1 MNAILQSYDQ
11 RTVSVRTA
19 EIQNQCTIL
28 SNQLVNSDYLKTGV
42 SDVIDTELS
51 QLSNIYNG
59 RVLVIDDEFRIVEDT
74 YDLEEG
80 KTIISE
86 DVVKCFRGEKPASY
100 DRKSR
105 YIEVAVP
112 VKKGEEPVKGMI
124 LVSVSTDSLRDNVE
138 ALQSKARIATVAI
151 SIIGIFLS
159 AIIGMLLVRP
169 LKRMSQSIEEMAGGY
184 GDNYLH
190 ENAYDETERISN
202 AFNKL
207 WDRYKVLDA
216 SREEFVANVSHELK
230 TPLTSMKVLADSL
243 LMQPDAPTELYR
255 EFMGDLSEEIE
266 RENKIINDLLDL
278 VKLDKKGANLN
289 IKSQDVNELVERI
302 LKRLQPLAE
311 KSNIELVFESFRP
324 VTAEIDEVKIALVIT
339 NLVENAIKYNK
350 ENGWVHVSLNAD
362 HKYFYLKVADSGIGI
377 PKEDTDH
384 IFERFSVWT
393 NPILVRSAEPVLG
406 FRLQEMRL
414 SCTAVRSRS
423 TVNRERERHLQSG
436 SRLLISRGKGEKN
449 EKIYQI
455 ISILLAVCLLT
466 GIVGCSKKEQK
477 ADAKYTIYQINQS
490 GTALVPKDYD
500 GTGKSVDEEVK
511 GMLSALQKCDDEV
524 KAQAALPKR

>member
-1 MNAILQSYDQ
+1 MIRNTFTQSGELAIISGVKFFVPKFIKSLQVRVTVILSVFVILSSVILMNAILQSYDQ

-151 SIIGIFLS
+151 SIIGVFLS

-169 LKRMSQSIEEMAGGY
+169 LKRMSQSIEE
-184 GDNYLH
+184 
-190 ENAYDETERISN
+190 ISN

-243 LMQPDAPTELYR
+243 LMQPDAPTEIYR

-302 LKRLQPLAE
+302 LKRLQPLAA

-384 IFERFSVWT
+384 IFERF
-393 NPILVRSAEPVLG
+393 
-406 FRLQEMRL
+406 FRVDK
-414 SCTAVRSRS
+414 SHSR
-423 TVNRERERHLQSG
+423 EIG
-436 SRLLISRGKGEKN
+436 
-449 EKIYQI
+449 
-455 ISILLAVCLLT
+455 
-466 GIVGCSKKEQK
+466 
-477 ADAKYTIYQINQS
+477 
-490 GTALVPKDYD
+490 
-500 GTGKSVDEEVK
+500 GTGL
-511 GMLSALQKCDDEV
+511 GLSIARNAVVMHRGAIKVYSEPGEGTTFTVRIPLTYI
-524 KAQAALPKR
+524 KREG